1 MIPRRNRGRISSRE
15 KPTNKDEDIDNL
27 VDEKVNKVFLKILII
42 LDFRVTRRSLSY
54 GRQA

>member
-15 KPTNKDEDIDNL
+15 KATIKDKDVDNL

-42 LDFRVTRRSLSY
+42 LDSE
-54 GRQA
+54 

>member
-15 KPTNKDEDIDNL
+15 KATIKGEDVDNL

-42 LDFRVTRRSLSY
+42 LDSE
-54 GRQA
+54 

>member
-15 KPTNKDEDIDNL
+15 KAKTKDEDVDNL
-27 VDEKVNKVFLKILII
+27 VDEKVNKVFFNILII
-42 LDFRVTRRSLSY
+42 SDFRVTRRSSSY